1 MKKIILITLALLIA
15 MSINCG
21 EEDKQ
26 DDVKVKN
33 IEEENSYE
41 EKQEVNQEEDESVK
55 IEDESREDFETSKK
69 NKEKKRKENPV
80 RIKST
85 EAKSYVGEYAVVQG
99 YVASVYER
107 EKVAYLNFEKS
118 YPDNPFT
125 ATVFAKHFSDFGDLT
140 EYENR
145 TVEIIGRITEYRGKP
160 QIILNSEEQIRI
172 ID

>member
-1 MKKIILITLALLIA
+1 

-21 EEDKQ
+21 KEEKQ
-26 DDVKVKN
+26 NDIKVKN
-33 IEEENSYE
+33 IEEESKQE
-41 EKQEVNQEEDESVK
+41 EKQKDTSGEDEVAK
-55 IEDESREDFETSKK
+55 YEKETHEDFKTSEKY
-69 NKEKKRKENPV
+69 KEKKAPV

-85 EAKSYVGEYAVVQG
+85 EAKSYIGEYAIVQG

-125 ATVFAKHFSDFGDLT
+125 ATIFAKHFSDFDDLT
-140 EYENR
+140 QFENR
-145 TVEIIGRITEYRGKP
+145 TVEVKGKITEYKGKP
-160 QIILNSEEQIRI
+160 QIILNSEEQINI

>member
-1 MKKIILITLALLIA
+1 

-21 EEDKQ
+21 KEEKQ
-26 DDVKVKN
+26 DDIKVKN
-33 IEEENSYE
+33 IEEESKQE
-41 EKQEVNQEEDESVK
+41 EKQKDTSGEDEVAK
-55 IEDESREDFETSKK
+55 YEKETHEDFETSEKY
-69 NKEKKRKENPV
+69 KEKKKKAPV

-85 EAKSYVGEYAVVQG
+85 EAKSYIGEYAIVQG

-125 ATVFAKHFSDFGDLT
+125 ATIFAKHFSDFDDLT
-140 EYENR
+140 EFENR
-145 TVEIIGRITEYRGKP
+145 TVEVRGKITEYKGKP
-160 QIILNSEEQIRI
+160 QIILNSEEQINI